1 MMYYLLLGMTY
12 AFAAAVQPGPSQ
24 SYLVSQALRIG
35 WKRTVPA
42 ACAPLIS
49 DGPIIVLVMFLLS
62 HVPAV
67 MINIMQTAGGIF
79 LFYLAI
85 DAWKAWKNFD
95 SEKVIHPASG
105 HKTLWQ
111 AVLVNF
117 LNPGPYIGWSL
128 VMGPLL
134 LKGWNE
140 RPLNGIVLL
149 LGFYKTMVL
158 SQMGIVLLFAHAGKL
173 GTKTNRVLIGLSAI
187 GLVCFGMYEV
197 WLGAKFFLLQ

>member
-1 MMYYLLLGMTY
+1 MMVYLILGMTF
-12 AFAAAVQPGPSQ
+12 AFAAAVQPGPLQ
-24 SYLVSQALRIG
+24 SYLISQALRIG
-35 WKRTVPA
+35 WKRTIPA

-62 HVPAV
+62 HVPVA
-67 MINIMQTAGGIF
+67 MINILQTAGGMF
-79 LFYLAI
+79 LLYLAI
-85 DAWKAWKNFD
+85 DAWRAWKNYD
-95 SEKVIHPASG
+95 SEKVNHSASG
-105 HKTLWQ
+105 RKTFWQ

-134 LKGWNE
+134 LKGWIE

-149 LGFYKTMVL
+149 AGFYTTIVL

-173 GTKTNRVLIGLSAI
+173 GKNTNRVLIGLSAI
-187 GLVCFGMYEV
+187 GLACFGMYEV
-197 WLGAKFFLLQ
+197 WSGAKYFLLQ